1 MEWIEKTGVSVEA
14 AKEAA
19 IDVLGVAMDEAEFEV
34 VETETVGLF
43 GRVKSPARVRA
54 RVLPKA
60 PPPRED
66 RRNRRSRPQ
75 SESRGRKGSGS
86 APKSSGRSEGSKKT
100 DEPKNRTP
108 RRNSEGSASS
118 RPAEP
123 KATEENDAPQGPTL
137 SLEELAAS
145 GDQFLTGLMATVGL
159 AGTVESS
166 VDEDRL
172 SFSISGE
179 GLGVL
184 VGRGGRTA
192 DAIQELTRAV
202 LLKSSHGT
210 EVRISVD
217 VAGYREIRRAALVDF
232 GTGLAQRAIADG
244 VSIAVDPMGSID
256 RKTLHDAVQ
265 SVEGAES
272 ASEGSGPDRRV
283 VVRPTA

>member
-60 PPPRED
+60 PPPREE
-66 RRNRRSRPQ
+66 RRNRRSRNPN
-75 SESRGRKGSGS
+75 ESRGRKGSGGSGRGGDGSRSSDDSSGGRSRQRSSQGAAKQEPAKEATSS
-86 APKSSGRSEGSKKT
+86 APE
-100 DEPKNRTP
+100 
-108 RRNSEGSASS
+108 A
-118 RPAEP
+118 
-123 KATEENDAPQGPTL
+123 ATEAVTV
-137 SLEELAAS
+137 SLDELAAE
-145 GDQFLTGLMATVGL
+145 GTRFIGGLVETVGL
-159 AGTVESS
+159 AATVHPAI
-166 VDEDRL
+166 DDDRL
-172 SFSISGE
+172 SFSIKGK

-202 LLKSSHGT
+202 LLKSSQGSD
-210 EVRISVD
+210 VRISVD
-217 VAGYREIRRAALVDF
+217 VDGYRELRRSALVDF
-232 GTGLAQRAIADG
+232 GTGLATRAVAEG
-244 VSIAVDPMGSID
+244 VSIAVDPMGSVD
-256 RKTLHDAVQ
+256 RKILHDAVQ

-272 ASEGSGPDRRV
+272 ASEGMGSDRRV
-283 VVRPTA
+283 VIRPRS